1 MDIGIR
7 SRLTTGFAAASV
19 GALVMS
25 PVLPGEAPTGFNW
38 SAQSAVMLTSATQP
52 LQDPL
57 MLPQAATQASLP
69 AAAALLNPL
78 NPLIQQVNFNVAFLT
93 NFVTTGAV
101 LFGRELVIPGALLQD
116 VHNGTPITTALGSAL
131 QTFAQ
136 IELEAGRDLVGF
148 AVQYVSFQL
157 NFLASL
163 GGVVTMPFTA
173 ATQSTTSLLAG
184 LNPSSITK
192 QATVQLSNAASSV
205 PQTNGGTQHPNKFKS
220 SVSVGSTQ
228 TDVDAPDTTNHP
240 SDLTRKRNTASTTS
254 STTGT
259 QHEPRHDHNGHPK
272 GGGGG

>member
-38 SAQSAVMLTSATQP
+38 SGQPAVTLTSATQP

-57 MLPQAATQASLP
+57 VLPQAATQAALP

-78 NPLIQQVNFNVAFLT
+78 NPLIQQVDFHVAFLT
-93 NFVTTGAV
+93 DFVTTGAV
-101 LFGRELVIPGALLQD
+101 LFGRELVIPGALLQA
-116 VHNGTPITTALGSAL
+116 VHNGTPITTALSSAL

-157 NFLASL
+157 NFLTSL
-163 GGVVTMPFTA
+163 AGMVTMPFTA
-173 ATQSTTSLLAG
+173 ATHSTTSVLAG
-184 LNPSSITK
+184 LNPAAVTK
-192 QATVQLSNAASSV
+192 QASVQLSNAVSTIPRTDA
-205 PQTNGGTQHPNKFKS
+205 GTQHPKKFKS

-228 TDVDAPDTTNHP
+228 TDVDAPESTDHR
-240 SDLTRKRNTASTTS
+240 SDVTHKLSTASATS

-259 QHEPRHDHNGHPK
+259 QHEPQHDHGGHPK